1 MDRILDHP
9 LAAEIIAEVHGAE
22 LRVDHLLQVGVLPG
36 EAFAQQPLAPVRI
49 SFRGEELQHRR
60 TVRQR
65 RVRADAVHQLGPR
78 LGDPPHR
85 QQRVDTPAVVT
96 HQVAFQRLGTSPRK
110 ALVEGVAPLRR
121 GGGREGDRIDV
132 ELLLLDD
139 PAHQAGDLLQLAAV
153 VAQRIHHS
161 GVAHKEA
168 DVVAILHRDILV
180 DHADAVARQRIDK
193 GEHRRDQVGQRIRG
207 RQPVGAVIHGLHLP
221 CERDEH
227 LLRGLVRRN
236 LLRIVVSDRA
246 AALDQRIEPGILR
259 VGKLHEALEGR
270 LPPQRIGPEAPHIG
284 LVLPVVALLQQREA
298 APADHQIL
306 QRNGSV
312 GIMQQRRDDHAA
324 ATAQQLLRKHNHKVE
339 VHTPVAFGN
348 RADLRHDR
356 YLLDLQR
363 HDPLTVGQR
372 IDWRQKKGI
381 AVALEP
387 HNLRPVVLPLGLT
400 FRARQLREVRRGTLT
415 LQACGH
421 RATRR
426 GTHRGGEHAAQNHS
440 LHFHG

>member
-1 MDRILDHP
+1 M
-9 LAAEIIAEVHGAE
+9 
-22 LRVDHLLQVGVLPG
+22 
-36 EAFAQQPLAPVRI
+36 
-49 SFRGEELQHRR
+49 
-60 TVRQR
+60 
-65 RVRADAVHQLGPR
+65 
-78 LGDPPHR
+78 
-85 QQRVDTPAVVT
+85 
-96 HQVAFQRLGTSPRK
+96 
-110 ALVEGVAPLRR
+110 
-121 GGGREGDRIDV
+121 
-132 ELLLLDD
+132 
-139 PAHQAGDLLQLAAV
+139 HQAGDLLQLAAI
-153 VAQRIHHS
+153 VAQCIHHA
-161 GVAHKEA
+161 GIAHKEA
-168 DVVAILHRDILV
+168 DVVAVADRDILV

-193 GEHRRDQVGQRIRG
+193 GEHRRDEVGQRIRG

-221 CERDEH
+221 RERDEH

-236 LLRIVVSDRA
+236 LLRVVVSDRA

-270 LPPQRIGPEAPHIG
+270 LPPQRIGPEAPDIG

-312 GIMQQRRDDHAA
+312 GLVQQRRDDHAA
-324 ATAQQLLRKHNHKVE
+324 AAAQQLLRKRNHKVE

-372 IDWRQKKGI
+372 IDRSQKEGI

-400 FRARQLREVRRGTLT
+400 FRARQLREMCRGTLT

-421 RATRR
+421 RAARR
-426 GTHRGGEHAAQNHS
+426 GTHRGGKHAAQNHS
-440 LHFHG
+440 LLSHG